1 MFHQA
6 YERAKTDHCI
16 RTGLSEDVLFT
27 SVAIG
32 MLAMAER
39 YAQGIVWAGRDEIDH
54 TQELQIAQEMVL
66 NWCVVGNADLHRQI
80 SKPLLNEE
88 KGFTMK
94 RKIIVLLL
102 TVASIISLTACAD
115 SKKQD
120 ESALNAEVK
129 PATQYTVDANQ
140 QVYALLDF
148 SDTAEFDNATKGLIA
163 APDSLDIYDENG
175 KLVWSQ
181 TAYAFLDNDA
191 SDTSNPSLWRNA
203 QLNHVFGLFE
213 VTDGIYQVRG
223 YDMTNI
229 TFIKG
234 QSGWIIVDP
243 LMSTE
248 CSAATFALVRE
259 KLGDYPVT
267 AIIYSHPHVDHF
279 GGVKGVVD
287 EKDVLSGV
295 IPVLAPEGFEQ
306 HAISENIYAGNA
318 MGRRAS
324 YQYGTLLEAGD
335 TGSLAIG
342 IGMGQSRGTTSYI
355 SPTLEI
361 THTGET
367 HTIDGI
373 EFEFQMT
380 PGTEAPAEM
389 NFWIDEKKALWMAE
403 NCTGTLHNLYTL
415 RGAQVRDGNAW
426 AEYIMEALALY
437 GDRAEVVFQS
447 HNWPHWGNSVI
458 REYMTDTAAV
468 YKYINDQTL
477 LYINQGYTETE
488 IANMIRL
495 PEALE
500 KVWYTRQYYG
510 TVSHNSK
517 AVYEKYMGWY
527 DGNPIHLAELTPS
540 EYAQKLVA
548 YLGDTDAVMAMA
560 KADFENGE
568 YQWVAQI
575 TNTLVYA
582 DPGNTD
588 ARYLCADALEQLGYQ
603 AESGPWRNA
612 YLCAAQELRSGTNV
626 DPATRSSGSQDAI
639 AHMTPEMILDYLGIL
654 VDTTKLPELTFTANI
669 ILPGGNY
676 VLRVKNGVLLYQKG
690 VQADDADVTW
700 TTNRMGLLSIIQ
712 KNPDNVAA
720 LITQEGDTTYLAQLM
735 DAVTVMTDYRY
746 FNIIEP

>member
-1 MFHQA
+1 
-6 YERAKTDHCI
+6 
-16 RTGLSEDVLFT
+16 
-27 SVAIG
+27 
-32 MLAMAER
+32 
-39 YAQGIVWAGRDEIDH
+39 
-54 TQELQIAQEMVL
+54 MV
-66 NWCVVGNADLHRQI
+66 
-80 SKPLLNEE
+80 K
-88 KGFTMK
+88 
-94 RKIIVLLL
+94 KIIALFLAL
-102 TVASIISLTACAD
+102 STLFSLAACGESKNNETV
-115 SKKQD
+115 K
-120 ESALNAEVK
+120 LNAEIK
-129 PATQYTVDANQ
+129 PATQYTADANQ

-148 SDTAEFDNATKGLIA
+148 SDIAEFDNASKGLIT
-163 APDSLDIYDENG
+163 APDSLDLYGENG

-181 TAYAFLDNDA
+181 TAYAFLENNA
-191 SDTSNPSLWRNA
+191 PDTSNPSLWRNA
-203 QLNHVFGLFE
+203 QLNHIFGLFE

-229 TFIKG
+229 TFIRG
-234 QSGWIIVDP
+234 RSGWIIVDP
-243 LMSTE
+243 LMSVE
-248 CSAATFALVRE
+248 CSAAAFALV
-259 KLGDYPVT
+259 KKNLGDYPVT

-287 EKDVLSGV
+287 EKDVLSGAV
-295 IPVLAPEGFEQ
+295 PVFAPQGFEI

-324 YQYGTLLEAGD
+324 YQYGTLLEAGE

-342 IGMGQSRGTTSYI
+342 IGMGQSKGTTSYI

-361 THTGET
+361 THTGEK
-367 HTIDGI
+367 HIIDGI

-389 NFWIDEKKALWMAE
+389 NFWIGEKNALWMAE

-415 RGAQVRDGNAW
+415 RGAQIRDGNAW

-447 HNWPHWGNSVI
+447 HNWPHWDNSVI
-458 REYMTDTAAV
+458 RDYLTNTAAV
-468 YKYINDQTL
+468 YKFINDQTL

-488 IANMIRL
+488 IAEMIKL

-540 EYAQKLVA
+540 EYAKKLVA
-548 YLGDTDAVMAMA
+548 YLGNADAVLKMAE
-560 KADFENGE
+560 KDFENGE

-582 DPGNTD
+582 DPANTD

-612 YLCAAQELRSGTNV
+612 YLCAAQELRSGTNA

-654 VDTTKLPELTFTANI
+654 VDTSKVPELTFTANI
-669 ILPGGNY
+669 ILPEGKY
-676 VLRVKNGVLLYQKG
+676 VLCVKNGVLLYQKDT
-690 VQADDADVTW
+690 QADNADVTW
-700 TTNRMGLLSIIQ
+700 TTNRMGLLSVIQ
-712 KNPDNVAA
+712 KNADGAAA
-720 LITQEGDTTYLAQLM
+720 LITQEGNKTYLTQMM
-735 DAVTVMTDYRY
+735 DAVTVMNDCRF

>member
-1 MFHQA
+1 M
-6 YERAKTDHCI
+6 
-16 RTGLSEDVLFT
+16 
-27 SVAIG
+27 
-32 MLAMAER
+32 
-39 YAQGIVWAGRDEIDH
+39 
-54 TQELQIAQEMVL
+54 
-66 NWCVVGNADLHRQI
+66 
-80 SKPLLNEE
+80 
-88 KGFTMK
+88 
-94 RKIIVLLL
+94 
-102 TVASIISLTACAD
+102 ISLTACA
-115 SKKQD
+115 SPKKQD

-148 SDTAEFDNATKGLIA
+148 SDTAEFNNATKGLIT
-163 APDSLDIYDENG
+163 APDSLDIYNENG
-175 KLVWSQ
+175 TLVWSQ
-181 TAYAFLDNDA
+181 TAYAFLDEDA
-191 SDTSNPSLWRNA
+191 PDTSNPSLWRNA
-203 QLNHVFGLFE
+203 QLNHIFGLFE
-213 VTDGIYQVRG
+213 VADGIYQVRG

-229 TFIKG
+229 TFIRG

-243 LMSTE
+243 LMSVE
-248 CSAATFALVRE
+248 CSAAALALVKE
-259 KLGDYPVT
+259 NLGDYPVT

-279 GGVKGVVD
+279 GGVKGVVA
-287 EKDVLSGV
+287 EEDVLSGAV
-295 IPVLAPEGFEQ
+295 PVFAPEGFEQ

-324 YQYGTLLEAGD
+324 YQYGTLLEAGAA
-335 TGSLAIG
+335 GSLAIG

-361 THTGET
+361 THTGEK
-367 HTIDGI
+367 HIIDGI

-389 NFWIDEKKALWMAE
+389 NFWIGEKNALWMAE

-415 RGAQVRDGNAW
+415 RGAQIRDGNAW
-426 AEYIMEALALY
+426 AEYIMETLALY

-540 EYAQKLVA
+540 DYAQKLVA
-548 YLGDTDAVMAMA
+548 YLGDTDAVLAMA

-654 VDTTKLPELTFTANI
+654 VDTTKVPELTFTANI

-676 VLRVKNGVLLYQKG
+676 VLHVKNGVLLYQKG